1 MWRKIRAILT
11 QGMMATVASQCGGD
25 DGKIFV
31 PGGDEQGAITISVT
45 DAPVDDASQVMVQFA
60 SIDLLS
66 DTDDDINISLSNRAI
81 DLLSLSDG
89 ASTALVTN
97 QEIDSGT
104 YTGIRFNL
112 NATSTSQDG
121 SFIITSTGQ
130 QFPLVLPND
139 ADDLLTIDRDFTIS
153 DDSNLS
159 LVVDFD
165 LRSSIIQGSQVY
177 TFRPVLRLVDN
188 ANAGI
193 ISGAIDSGL
202 VPPNNCDPFI
212 YIYSGSDVVPDDIDS
227 ADDLDPVVSVPVK
240 LNVSSATYRYRAS
253 FLEAGN
259 YTVAYTCQGAL
270 DNPETNE
277 GLVFSR
283 IGNAAVT
290 ANQTLTL
297 DFN

>member
-1 MWRKIRAILT
+1 MF
-11 QGMMATVASQCGGD
+11 ATVASQCGGD

-31 PGGDEQGAITISVT
+31 PGGDEQGTISISVT
-45 DAPVDDASQVMVQFA
+45 DAPVDDASQVMVRFA
-60 SIDLLS
+60 SLDLIPDDGDDVNIDLG
-66 DTDDDINISLSNRAI
+66 NRAI

-89 ASTALVTN
+89 ASTALITN
-97 QEIDSGT
+97 QEIDTGT

-121 SFIITSTGQ
+121 SFIITSTGE

-139 ADDLLTIDRDFTIS
+139 SDDLLTIQRNFTVS
-153 DDSNLS
+153 DDGNLS

-165 LRSSIIQGSQVY
+165 LRASVIQGSRVY
-177 TFRPVLRLVDN
+177 TFRPVLRVVDN
-188 ANAGI
+188 STVGI
-193 ISGAIDSGL
+193 ITGTLDTNL
-202 VPPNNCDPFI
+202 VPLNTCDPFI
-212 YIYSGSDVVPDDIDS
+212 YIYSGSDIVPDDIDS

-240 LNVSSATYRYRAS
+240 LNVSSGTYRYRAS

-283 IGNAAVT
+283 LTNATVT